1 MIIIDWLCNQ
11 REVLDFKLYPVSEGI
26 YVDDNS
32 NLYKYIN
39 YYDIL
44 VDLHCNDID
53 SALFIADNFTRNIW
67 NVVAKMEYLDW
78 KDLRCKDEDFFFNT
92 LKPIH
97 IREEYEEKNSNSSW
111 LLFEFKGKFYGE
123 FENSIITKMRSNLI
137 YLSSDY
143 RTAKYMYEEYLA
155 LKGVKW
161 KYEWNY

>member
-1 MIIIDWLCNQ
+1 MIIIDWLCNK
-11 REVLDFKLYPVSEGI
+11 RRKLDFELNPVTESI
-26 YVDDNS
+26 YADDKFNM
-32 NLYKYIN
+32 YKDIK

-44 VDLHCNDID
+44 VDLHCTDIE
-53 SALFIADNFTRNIW
+53 SALFISDNLTSHIW
-67 NVVAKMEYLDW
+67 HVVAQMEYLNW
-78 KDLRCKDEDFFFNT
+78 KDLRCKDNDFFFNA

-97 IREEYEEKNSNSSW
+97 IREEYEEKNSNASW

-123 FENSIITKMRSNLI
+123 FENSNITKMRSNLI

-161 KYEWNY
+161 KHEWNY